1 MKNTILTL
9 SAIFVM
15 LLCNA
20 FSCNKED
27 NSPSVVSL
35 PVSVDFTQADPNQNT
50 SFTLNGIQ
58 FQSGGGKWRE
68 NGNCSVNS
76 PAQPLAIYLNNVGIG
91 LTDQFTRAC
100 SIVGNLGGATVHKV
114 TVKMNAALAYDPITL
129 QPLPSA
135 YITLCDGGNTL
146 AEIREPKST
155 VKDSNGQVLYQLWEL
170 EAPSGVKAQKLIIS
184 SDNATLYSVTI
195 E

>member
-1 MKNTILTL
+1 MKNTTIILVAL
-9 SAIFVM
+9 AVM
-15 LLCNA
+15 LVCNS

-27 NSPSVVSL
+27 NAQSAVSL

-68 NGNCSVNS
+68 NGNCSINS
-76 PAQPLAIYLNNVGIG
+76 PAQPLAIYLNNAGIG

-100 SIVGNLGGATVHKV
+100 SIVGILGGATVHKV

-129 QPLPSA
+129 QPLPGA
-135 YITLCDGGNTL
+135 YLS
-146 AEIREPKST
+146 RHP
-155 VKDSNGQVLYQLWEL
+155 
-170 EAPSGVKAQKLIIS
+170 
-184 SDNATLYSVTI
+184 
-195 E
+195 